1 MLDAAGRLWYL
12 DLRLIRKFEGGPD
25 MSKYRTKQRT
35 ILLDYLEAHADESLS
50 AKQIAEALND
60 QGVSVSA
67 VYRNLAALEAENR
80 VRRIS
85 QGSGR
90 EGLYQYTDTSACKD
104 CLHLLCSRCGRTY
117 HMDHQGA
124 NLLERHLAAKEGF
137 RIDRASTVLYGVC
150 EECQDEPSKP
160 LTQLLKDRRRL

>member
-1 MLDAAGRLWYL
+1 M
-12 DLRLIRKFEGGPD
+12 E
-25 MSKYRTKQRT
+25 
-35 ILLDYLEAHADESLS
+35 
-50 AKQIAEALND
+50 D

-67 VYRNLAALEAENR
+67 VYRNLAALEVENR

-90 EGLYQYTDTSACKD
+90 ENLFQYTDSTACKD

-124 NLLERHLAAKEGF
+124 DLLEQHLAAKEGF

-150 EECQDEPSKP
+150 EECQEEPAQP
-160 LTQLLKDRRRL
+160 LKKLLKDRRHV